1 MNNQDIVKKL
11 TLYNKWRRGDESL
24 EMPNPTEVGI
34 TIGHAIEALRRAD
47 TSLVTR
53 VEVIDSKGR
62 SYVNKSAAKVELSLQ
77 DEGRTLKIFT
87 HGK

>member
-1 MNNQDIVKKL
+1 MNIEDIVKKL
-11 TLYNKWRRGDESL
+11 IFYNKWRRGDESL

-34 TIGHAIEALRRAD
+34 TIGHAIEALRKAD

-53 VEVIDSKGR
+53 VEVIDPKGR
-62 SYVNKSAAKVELSLQ
+62 SYVNMNTAKVELSLQ

-87 HGK
+87 DGK